1 MNRNEEELVEKECE
15 NFSATI
21 NNTLLKFTDI
31 SSRINN
37 DTECKLLKTY
47 YYDTLDDTT
56 GKISALNKLSELLKN
71 YTETSE
77 LAALVGLRIK
87 PSEEFS
93 YANLHSDS
101 DDTGSIN
108 AIDQILNETSLYS
121 LENGLLVK
129 NNDIYS
135 VFTDSEYEKLK
146 IVVKLNKYSFSNVL
160 NSLGNEKVDNSI
172 FEINE
177 DGYAVYV
184 ASNFE
189 LNETHTN
196 SLETLTDGELL
207 RNGDTIKY
215 TIKVKDGLYY
225 VKYADAKPLN
235 ANALIPLNL
244 IILSC
249 ILIVL
254 FLVGF
259 TFFVTVL

>member
-1 MNRNEEELVEKECE
+1 MKIKHRIKVMNFIYLFVSIFAFVSLIVSFVFYINSINQMNRNEEELVEKECE

-108 AIDQILNETSLYS
+108 AID
-121 LENGLLVK
+121 
-129 NNDIYS
+129 
-135 VFTDSEYEKLK
+135 
-146 IVVKLNKYSFSNVL
+146 
-160 NSLGNEKVDNSI
+160 
-172 FEINE
+172 
-177 DGYAVYV
+177 
-184 ASNFE
+184 
-189 LNETHTN
+189 
-196 SLETLTDGELL
+196 
-207 RNGDTIKY
+207 
-215 TIKVKDGLYY
+215 
-225 VKYADAKPLN
+225 
-235 ANALIPLNL
+235 
-244 IILSC
+244 
-249 ILIVL
+249 
-254 FLVGF
+254 
-259 TFFVTVL
+259 